1 MDSATAL
8 SELKQFQS
16 SRKGASDYYNDAQKE
31 FGVGDVKTRADDLRG
46 VIRNTETALKGV
58 NASVGGRTRGQ
69 LVTEAQRARLENM
82 ERQPLMEGIASQQG
96 ALSDEMASYR
106 DLLGQAGTQSGL
118 RYQTDTDR
126 QTALESNY
134 NRIYQAEQA
143 AAEAARQ
150 ERAFQESI
158 RQFNESQAAAKRIS
172 DSQNAA
178 MARFNAS
185 SGGGFSIPSGG
196 GGNPARNA
204 AIAAQAERERRL
216 ASATKKDQAVQ
227 AKNTAAQRSLKK
239 AQSDPIYAL
248 LNGLSGGR
256 IDY

>member
-1 MDSATAL
+1 MDSKGAL
-8 SELKQFQS
+8 AELKNFQS
-16 SRKGASDYYNDAQKE
+16 SRKGASDYYNEAQSQL
-31 FGVGDVKTRADDLRG
+31 GVGNVKARADDLRG

-69 LVTEAQRARLENM
+69 LVSEAQRARLENM

-118 RYQTDTDR
+118 RYQTDADKL
-126 QTALESNY
+126 ASLESNY
-134 NRIYQAEQA
+134 NKIFQSEQA

-150 ERAFQESI
+150 EKAFQESI
-158 RQFNESQAAAKRIS
+158 RQFNESQAAAKRIA

-185 SGGGFSIPSGG
+185 QGGGGFSIPAISGG
-196 GGNPARNA
+196 SSKEAAKAKQIANATKAANA
-204 AIAAQAERERRL
+204 AVAKSKAGPDYWK
-216 ASATKKDQAVQ
+216 ATTDVFG
-227 AKNTAAQRSLKK
+227 
-239 AQSDPIYAL
+239 DAL
-248 LNGLSGGR
+248 NKISKGQIFGFGGW
-256 IDY
+256 